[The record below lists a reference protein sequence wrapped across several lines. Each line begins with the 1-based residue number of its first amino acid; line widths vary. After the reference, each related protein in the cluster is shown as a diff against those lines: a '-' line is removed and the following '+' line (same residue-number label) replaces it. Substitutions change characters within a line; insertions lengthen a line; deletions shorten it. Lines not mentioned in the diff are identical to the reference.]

1 MRAAVLEKF
10 GAPLVTADVDV
21 ADVAA
26 DEVLV
31 RVVAS
36 GICHSDRTVQL
47 GAQDRPL
54 PLILGH
60 EASGVVEQVGAA
72 VTEFRPGDHVVGTAS
87 AYCGRCSY
95 CLRGLTQHCS
105 DKGLTRTG
113 GGARLA
119 RGGEEVHPFVGL
131 GGFADH
137 MLVSERALVRLPEE
151 MPLDKGALLGCAV
164 LTGVGAVRHRAGVQA
179 GQTVAVIGCG
189 GVGLNAVQ
197 AARLVGASRI
207 IAVDLSAVKLERA
220 REFGATDTV
229 DASADDAV
237 DAVHALTKGAGVD
250 HALEVV
256 GLGRTIE
263 QAFAMAGV
271 RGQVTVVGVA
281 RPEETVTLP
290 AAAIMA
296 FEKSVQGSR
305 MGSGNFRVDVPLY
318 SEMYLRGRL
327 KLDELISDVIGLD
340 DANRGL
346 EQLDGSD
353 GARSV
358 IHFD

>member
-1 MRAAVLEKF
+1 MRAAVLERF
-10 GAPLVTADVDV
+10 GDPLVDTEVDLGDI
-21 ADVAA
+21 AP

-36 GICHSDRTVQL
+36 GICHSDRTAHI

-60 EASGVVEQVGAA
+60 ESSGVVERVGSA
-72 VTEFRPGDHVVGTAS
+72 VSMFAPGDHVVGAAS
-87 AYCGRCSY
+87 AYCGTCDY
-95 CLRGLTQHCS
+95 CLRGLTQHCAN
-105 DKGLTRTG
+105 KGLTRTG
-113 GGARLA
+113 GGARLT
-119 RGGEEVHPFVGL
+119 RGGNEVHAFVGL

-137 MLVSERALVRLPEE
+137 MLVSERALVRLPDE

-164 LTGVGAVRHRAGVQA
+164 LTGFGAVRHRANVQS

-189 GVGLNAVQ
+189 GVGLNAIQ
-197 AARLVGASRI
+197 AARLVGAGRI
-207 IAVDLSAVKLERA
+207 VAVDLNAAKLERA
-220 REFGATDTV
+220 REFGATDVV
-229 DASADDAV
+229 DASQDDPV
-237 DAVHALTKGAGVD
+237 EAVHALLPAGLD
-250 HALEVV
+250 HAIEVV

-263 QAFAMAGV
+263 QAFGMVGV

-281 RPEETVTLP
+281 RPEEQVSLP
-290 AAAIMA
+290 AVALMA

-305 MGSGNFRVDVPLY
+305 LGSANFRVDVPLY
-318 SEMYLRGRL
+318 SQMYLRGQL
-327 KLDELISDVIGLD
+327 KLDELISEVIDLGE
-340 DANRGL
+340 ATRGL

-353 GARSV
+353 GVRSV

>member
-10 GAPLVTADVDV
+10 GEPLVDTEVELGDV
-21 ADVAA
+21 AP

-31 RVVAS
+31 RIVAS
-36 GICHSDRTVQL
+36 GICHSDRTAHI

-60 EASGVVEQVGAA
+60 ESSGIVESVGSA
-72 VTEFRPGDHVVGTAS
+72 VTMFAPGDHVVGAAS
-87 AYCGRCSY
+87 AYCGTCAY
-95 CLRGLTQHCS
+95 CLRGLTQHCAN
-105 DKGLTRTG
+105 KGLTRTG
-113 GGARLA
+113 GGARLTRDGA
-119 RGGEEVHPFVGL
+119 EVHAFVGL

-137 MLVSERALVRLPEE
+137 MLVSERALVRLPDE

-164 LTGVGAVRHRAGVQA
+164 LTGVGAVRHRANVQS

-189 GVGLNAVQ
+189 GVGLNAIQ
-197 AARLVGASRI
+197 AARLVGAGRI
-207 IAVDLSAVKLERA
+207 VAVDLNAAKLERA
-220 REFGATDTV
+220 REFGATDIV
-229 DASADDAV
+229 DAGNDDPVEAV
-237 DAVHALTKGAGVD
+237 QALVPGGVD

-263 QAFAMAGV
+263 QAFDMVGV

-281 RPEETVTLP
+281 RPEARVSLP
-290 AAAIMA
+290 ATAIMA

-305 MGSGNFRVDVPLY
+305 LGSANFRVDVPLY

-327 KLDELISDVIGLD
+327 KLDELISEVIDLD
-340 DANRGL
+340 DVTRGL

-358 IHFD
+358 IHFA